1 MKKKDSPLS
10 SEEREII
17 KQENLIIE
25 ELTREDPEKL
35 ILSEVGTV
43 IQDYIDAY
51 FSHSDLAGKRATE
64 TYVSH
69 LLFAIVK
76 RLNKNSKTIN

>member
-1 MKKKDSPLS
+1 MKKKNTPLS
-10 SEEREII
+10 SEEKEII

-35 ILSEVGTV
+35 ILSEIGTV

-51 FSHSDLAGKRATE
+51 LSHSDLAGKRTAE

>member
-1 MKKKDSPLS
+1 MKKKDDQLSP
-10 SEEREII
+10 EERQII

-35 ILSEVGTV
+35 ILSEIGTV

-51 FSHSDLAGKRATE
+51 LSHSDLAGKTTAE